1 MPIVEISVYSFVS
14 AILFFSIGLVII
26 RKLRSDTIFLVK
38 NSTTDLIILFMLSI
52 CRILLPLDL
61 SYAFIISSES
71 VLPFIERTLNHDIW
85 KHTTIGMILIG
96 VWITGALG
104 VIAKEIW
111 DVVREIKVIR
121 GYRIVQSEQVER
133 IVSKSFAN
141 KNINVVVS
149 PEVDVPKAIGFRKAF
164 IYLPVISVTDQE
176 MEFILRHEVQHIKGG
191 DIFVKIFY
199 LLLKAV
205 FWWNPIVYIFQK
217 EVEHLLELKCDMSV
231 TKNMKM
237 EERLTYLE
245 TILNVMKQ
253 VSLEYKDTSC
263 SLSQLLNGDL
273 QGIMKQRFEV
283 ILNKPVENRKKN
295 RVCSKF
301 IIIIAFLCSYLIII
315 QPAYDPPAEDIVE
328 SVTITED
335 NAYIVIDEEGVIQIF
350 VNNKP
355 FMILSNKDL
364 NMEPFNKLP
373 IKQEEI
379 EKNEANT

>member
-1 MPIVEISVYSFVS
+1 M
-14 AILFFSIGLVII
+14 
-26 RKLRSDTIFLVK
+26 
-38 NSTTDLIILFMLSI
+38 
-52 CRILLPLDL
+52 PLDL

-191 DIFVKIFY
+191 IFCKDILLAFKKQYFGGTPLSIF
-199 LLLKAV
+199 
-205 FWWNPIVYIFQK
+205 
-217 EVEHLLELKCDMSV
+217 S
-231 TKNMKM
+231 
-237 EERLTYLE
+237 
-245 TILNVMKQ
+245 
-253 VSLEYKDTSC
+253 
-263 SLSQLLNGDL
+263 
-273 QGIMKQRFEV
+273 
-283 ILNKPVENRKKN
+283 RKK
-295 RVCSKF
+295 
-301 IIIIAFLCSYLIII
+301 
-315 QPAYDPPAEDIVE
+315 
-328 SVTITED
+328 
-335 NAYIVIDEEGVIQIF
+335 
-350 VNNKP
+350 
-355 FMILSNKDL
+355 
-364 NMEPFNKLP
+364 
-373 IKQEEI
+373 
-379 EKNEANT
+379 